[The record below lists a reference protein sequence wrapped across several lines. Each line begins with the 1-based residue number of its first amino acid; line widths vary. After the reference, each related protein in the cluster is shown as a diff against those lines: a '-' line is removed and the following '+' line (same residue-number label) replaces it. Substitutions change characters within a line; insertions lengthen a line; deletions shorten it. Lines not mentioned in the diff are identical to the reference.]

1 MALFRVGNGQGKG
14 MSLSFV
20 VGSNPVSAHLFTF
33 FQVGAF
39 FDKYV
44 YKILTRMEVLRM
56 LYALRKD
63 TDELCLCPYCGAL
76 LQLDSHTTELDHVM
90 PRHLWSYYRDLVAF
104 KIKIQGPYR
113 NYRRP
118 EDSPKNLI
126 YCCSTCNKKKSDLFS
141 VPNWQHEGWYAYWGE
156 FDLHHYAM
164 HFYAWHEVY
173 IAYLMKLKYDPSSNS
188 YVKNNCDMLVES
200 IVTFKREYLW
210 RLTTKNWRF

>member
-1 MALFRVGNGQGKG
+1 
-14 MSLSFV
+14 
-20 VGSNPVSAHLFTF
+20 
-33 FQVGAF
+33 
-39 FDKYV
+39 
-44 YKILTRMEVLRM
+44 M

-126 YCCSTCNKKKSDLFS
+126 YCCSTCNKRSRIYSAFLTGSTRAGTPTGASSTCIIMQCTSTLGTKS
-141 VPNWQHEGWYAYWGE
+141 
-156 FDLHHYAM
+156 
-164 HFYAWHEVY
+164 
-173 IAYLMKLKYDPSSNS
+173 
-188 YVKNNCDMLVES
+188 
-200 IVTFKREYLW
+200 T
-210 RLTTKNWRF
+210 